1 MFASAF
7 NQQPSPPV
15 RKRLLLTTLFALLG
29 THAAL
34 AQAPAAACG
43 AVSVSARGEPAS
55 YRWLAL
61 VKARGNW
68 RSRVRTTP
76 DLGAPYADWSA
87 ANDQVERC
95 IDNAGSIVCTVSG
108 IPCRR

>member
-1 MFASAF
+1 MYERLIVFVFAF
-7 NQQPSPPV
+7 LV
-15 RKRLLLTTLFALLG
+15 C

-34 AQAPAAACG
+34 AQAPSAACAAAP
-43 AVSVSARGEPAS
+43 VSARGEPAS

-87 ANDQVERC
+87 ATEPVERC

-108 IPCRR
+108 IPCKR